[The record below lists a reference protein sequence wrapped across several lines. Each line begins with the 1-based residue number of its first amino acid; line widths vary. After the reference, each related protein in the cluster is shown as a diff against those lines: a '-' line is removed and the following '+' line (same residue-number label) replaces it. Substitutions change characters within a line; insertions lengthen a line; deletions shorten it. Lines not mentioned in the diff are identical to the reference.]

1 MSGGRGA
8 APVRREPAA
17 PRLGVVIPCYQQER
31 FLPRTLAALERALAG
46 REWRGAL
53 ALAAPPAQPLPALG
67 PGWEVV
73 APPAGARP
81 LTPGA
86 ARMRG
91 FARCGGEWV
100 LFADAD
106 VEVERP
112 WLDAALAAATG
123 NPRLVGVWGR
133 IEEWFAAGDGER
145 MGVGDLYRVGVAERP
160 VDYLA
165 TLALYRRAALEAAG
179 GYDPRLSSEE
189 DFELGLRLKARGGE
203 MRSLGMLAAR
213 HWSAPR
219 PSFAELARRW
229 RTGLCFGQGQVLR
242 LYLGRAGFAALARR
256 QALNLAT
263 LGMWALGL
271 VAVVASLGTGNAA
284 PFAVWALLPALALI
298 VMSVRKRS
306 ARLGLHA
313 LAAWS
318 VNAFGLAVGSLTGPG
333 PLPPAEAARC

>member
-1 MSGGRGA
+1 MT
-8 APVRREPAA
+8 
-17 PRLGVVIPCYQQER
+17 LGVVIPCYRQER
-31 FLPRTLAALERALAG
+31 FLPRTVAGIERALAG

-53 ALAAPPAQPLPALG
+53 VLAAAPAEPLPALG
-67 PGWEVV
+67 AAWDVV
-73 APPAGARP
+73 APPAGGRP

-106 VEVERP
+106 VEVEKA
-112 WLDAALAAATG
+112 WLDAALEAAQATPG
-123 NPRLVGVWGR
+123 LVGLWGR
-133 IEEWFAAGDGER
+133 IEEWFAIGDGER
-145 MGVGDLYRVGVAERP
+145 MGVSDLYRVGTSERG
-160 VDYLA
+160 VEYLA

-189 DFELGLRLKARGGE
+189 DFELGLRLGRRGGE

-242 LYLGRAGFAALARR
+242 LYLGRAGFGSLARR

-263 LGMWALGL
+263 LGMWALGF
-271 VAVVASLGTGNAA
+271 VALLASLGARSPA
-284 PFAVWALLPALALI
+284 PLAGWALLPALALV
-298 VMSVRKRS
+298 VMVVRKRS
-306 ARLGLHA
+306 VRLGLHA
-313 LAAWS
+313 LASWS
-318 VNAFGLAVGSLTGPG
+318 VNAFGLAVGSLVGPG
-333 PLPPAEAARC
+333 PTPPAEAARC